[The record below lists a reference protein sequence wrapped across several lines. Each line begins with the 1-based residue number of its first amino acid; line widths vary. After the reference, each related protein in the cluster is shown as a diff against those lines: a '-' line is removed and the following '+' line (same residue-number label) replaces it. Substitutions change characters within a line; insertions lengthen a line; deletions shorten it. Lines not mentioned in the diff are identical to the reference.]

1 MRIPADGCLQETH
14 LDSGAINF
22 EPVIRI
28 TLFTTVAVLVAAWE
42 YVSPYQP
49 GRVSGWRGQANNLLL
64 MVLSSLT
71 TRIIVPITAVSVAVE
86 VERAGFGLL
95 QVVALPAWLKVTIA
109 VILLDLVIW
118 WQHRLFHAVP
128 ILWRLHRVHHADLH
142 VDWTTGV
149 RFHPIEHLASLA
161 IKLVGVVLLGAPAVA
176 VILFEVLLNASSM
189 FNHANGRMRQSLD
202 RFLQLFVVT
211 PSLHRIHHS
220 IDRAEQH
227 TNFGFNFTLWDRLA
241 GNLRTPEARQGAP
254 LTQGVTALRRP
265 IETAPLFQQLVMPFR
280 RIAATPHTTDQ
291 RAN

>member
-1 MRIPADGCLQETH
+1 MSIGSTRTIDICGIE
-14 LDSGAINF
+14 
-22 EPVIRI
+22 VI
-28 TLFTTVAVLVAAWE
+28 LVN
-42 YVSPYQP
+42 SPSPISKHHPEGQP
-49 GRVSGWRGQANNLLL
+49 G
-64 MVLSSLT
+64 
-71 TRIIVPITAVSVAVE
+71 
-86 VERAGFGLL
+86 
-95 QVVALPAWLKVTIA
+95 
-109 VILLDLVIW
+109 DLV
-118 WQHRLFHAVP
+118 R
-128 ILWRLHRVHHADLH
+128 DN
-142 VDWTTGV
+142 WTTGV

-161 IKLVGVVLLGAPAVA
+161 IKLVAVVLLGAPAVA

-241 GNLRTPEARQGAP
+241 GSLRTPEARQGAP
-254 LTQGVTALRRP
+254 LTQGVTELRRP
-265 IETAPLFQQLVMPFR
+265 IETEPIFQQLVMPFR